1 MQCFRIFFVAATM
14 FLLSGCELM
23 DSMNKPPKYVISFH
37 EIIKYPRA
45 SEIERPITT
54 LDNKK
59 IYININQFVH
69 SSDIADAR
77 LVEIPGTTDYFRIR
91 LRMSSSGVAR
101 WHAMSINFRG
111 REIAMMLDGVFLISM
126 EAERFKDDEDEW
138 VLLNGPFDAVT
149 ANGIVKNAPINY
161 KIYNPDPNRIF

>member
-1 MQCFRIFFVAATM
+1 MRYFGMFFVVVSM
-14 FLLSGCELM
+14 FLISGCELL
-23 DSMNKPPKYVISFH
+23 DSLNQTPKYVISFH

-91 LRMSSSGVAR
+91 LKMSRAGIAR
-101 WHAMSINFRG
+101 WHGMSINFKG
-111 REIAMMLDGVFLISM
+111 REVAMLLDGVYLLSM
-126 EAERFKDDEDEW
+126 EAELFKDDEDEW
-138 VLLNGPFDAVT
+138 VLLDGPFDAVT
-149 ANGIVKNAPINY
+149 ANGIVKNAPIND
-161 KIYNPDPNRIF
+161 KIYNPDPSRIF

>member
-1 MQCFRIFFVAATM
+1 MQCFRMFFVALTM

-23 DSMNKPPKYVISFH
+23 DSINQTPKYIISFH

-45 SEIERPITT
+45 SEIERPIMT
-54 LDNKK
+54 LDHKK

-77 LVEIPGTTDYFRIR
+77 LVEIPGTTDYFKIR
-91 LRMSSSGVAR
+91 LKMSRGGVAR
-101 WHAMSINFRG
+101 WHAMSLNFRG
-111 REIAMMLDGVFLISM
+111 REIAMLLDGLYLVSM
-126 EAERFKDDEDEW
+126 EAERFKDEDDEW
-138 VLLNGPFDAVT
+138 VLLDGTFDTVT

-161 KIYNPDPNRIF
+161 KIYNPDPSRIF